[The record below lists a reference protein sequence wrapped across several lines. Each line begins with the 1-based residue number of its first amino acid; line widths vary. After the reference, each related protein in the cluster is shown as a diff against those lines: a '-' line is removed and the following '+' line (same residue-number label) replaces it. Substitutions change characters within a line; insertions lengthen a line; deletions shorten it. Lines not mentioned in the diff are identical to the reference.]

1 MRNAILTRKVG
12 MTQVF
17 DQNGLIVP
25 VTVLEAKGGN
35 TVLQIK
41 TKENDGYSAYQ
52 LGFENKKAQNAS
64 KALIAHCKKANAEP
78 KRCIAE
84 LRCKEITLNV
94 GDTVNVDMFQAGD
107 YVDATGTA
115 IGKGYAGPIK
125 LNNQHRGPMGHGSK
139 YHRGI
144 GSMGAIAPN
153 RVYKG
158 KRMPSHMG
166 AWRRTVQNLTVV
178 EVIADKNLIL
188 VKGNVPGPK
197 KGLVF
202 VKASLKK
209 SA

>member
-17 DQNGLIVP
+17 NEKGLLVP

-52 LGFENKKAQNAS
+52 LGFESIKDQNSTKAV
-64 KALIAHCKKANAEP
+64 LAHCKKANSEA
-78 KRCIAE
+78 KRCISE
-84 LRCKEITLNV
+84 VRCKDITLNV
-94 GDTVNVDMFQAGD
+94 GDVVNVDMFKVGD
-107 YVDATGTA
+107 FVDASGTA

-139 YHRGI
+139 YHRGV

-153 RVYKG
+153 RVFKG

-166 AWRRTVQNLTVV
+166 AWKRTVQNLSIVD
-178 EVIADKNLIL
+178 VIPEKNLIL

>member
-1 MRNAILTRKVG
+1 MRKAILTRKVG
-12 MTQVF
+12 MTQIF
-17 DQNGLIVP
+17 DENGLLIP

-52 LGFENKKAQNAS
+52 LGFEDKKEQNS
-64 KALIAHCKKANAEP
+64 TKALIAHCKKANTAP
-78 KRCIAE
+78 KRFISE
-84 LRCKEITLNV
+84 MRCKDITLNV
-94 GDTVNVDMFQAGD
+94 GDTVNVDAFEKGQ
-107 YVDATGTA
+107 YVDVTGNA

-139 YHRGI
+139 YHRGV
-144 GSMGAIAPN
+144 GSMGAIAAN
-153 RVYKG
+153 RIYKG
-158 KRMPSHMG
+158 KIMPSHMG
-166 AWRRTVQNLTVV
+166 AWRRTVQNLVV
-178 EVIADKNLIL
+178 VDVIADKNVIL

>member
-1 MRNAILTRKVG
+1 MRKAILTRKVG
-12 MTQVF
+12 MTQIF
-17 DQNGLIVP
+17 DANGLLVP

-41 TKENDGYSAYQ
+41 TKENDGYEAYQ
-52 LGFENKKAQNAS
+52 LGFESKKEQNCT
-64 KALIAHCKKANAEP
+64 KAIIAHCKKANTEP
-78 KRCIAE
+78 KRCISE
-84 LRCKEITLNV
+84 VRCHDINVKV
-94 GDTVNVDMFQAGD
+94 GDVVNVDMFNKGD
-107 YVDATGTA
+107 FIDATGTA

-125 LNNQHRGPMGHGSK
+125 LNNQHRGPMAHGSK
-139 YHRGI
+139 YHRGV

-153 RVYKG
+153 RIYKG
-158 KRMPSHMG
+158 KVMPSHMG

-178 EVIADKNLIL
+178 DVLPEKNILL

-202 VKASLKK
+202 VKAALKK

>member
-1 MRNAILTRKVG
+1 MKNALLVRKVG
-12 MTQVF
+12 MTQIF
-17 DQNGLIVP
+17 DEKGLLVP
-25 VTVLEAKGGN
+25 VTVLEANGGN

-41 TKENDGYSAYQ
+41 TVEKDGYSAYQ
-52 LGFENKKAQNAS
+52 LGFEDKRESICS
-64 KALIAHCKKANAEP
+64 KALVAHCKKANTAP
-78 KRCIAE
+78 KRCISE
-84 LRCKEITLNV
+84 VRSDDITLNV
-94 GDTVNVDMFQAGD
+94 GDVVNVDMFKAGD
-107 YVDATGTA
+107 FVDVTGTA

-139 YHRGI
+139 YHRGV

-153 RVYKG
+153 RVFKG

-166 AWRRTVQNLTVV
+166 NWTRTVQNLTVV
-178 EVIADKNLIL
+178 EVIAEKNLIL

-202 VKASLKK
+202 VKSALKK

>member
-12 MTQVF
+12 MTQIF
-17 DQNGLIVP
+17 DQNGLLVP

-52 LGFENKKAQNAS
+52 LGFEDKKESNAS
-64 KALIAHCKKANAEP
+64 KALIAHCKKANTAP
-78 KRCIAE
+78 KRCISE
-84 LRCKEITLNV
+84 VRCKDITLNV
-94 GDTVNVDMFQAGD
+94 GDTVNVDMFEAGQ
-107 YVDATGTA
+107 YVDVTGTA

-144 GSMGAIAPN
+144 GSMGSIAPN

-166 AWRRTVQNLTVV
+166 AWTRTVQNLTVV

-202 VKASLKK
+202 VKASLKR

>member
-12 MTQVF
+12 MTQIF
-17 DQNGLIVP
+17 DENGLVIP

-35 TVLQIK
+35 TILQIK
-41 TKENDGYSAYQ
+41 TKEKDGYSAYQ
-52 LGFENKKAQNAS
+52 LGFEDKKESNSNKAE
-64 KALIAHCKKANAEP
+64 IAHAKKANTAP
-78 KRCIAE
+78 KRFVSE

-94 GDTVNVDMFQAGD
+94 GDVVNVDVFKNGE
-107 YVDATGTA
+107 YVDVTGTA

-125 LNNQHRGPMGHGSK
+125 LNNQHRGPMAHGSK
-139 YHRGI
+139 YHRGV
-144 GSMGAIAPN
+144 GSMGSIAAN
-153 RVYKG
+153 RIYKG
-158 KRMPSHMG
+158 KHMPSHMG

-178 EVIADKNLIL
+178 EVLPEKNVIL

>member
-1 MRNAILTRKVG
+1 MRNAILARKVG

-17 DQNGLIVP
+17 DSNGLIVP

-52 LGFENKKAQNAS
+52 LGFENKKEANAS
-64 KALIAHCKKANAEP
+64 KALIAHCKKANTEP
-78 KRCIAE
+78 KRCISE
-84 LRCKEITLNV
+84 LRCKDITLNV
-94 GDTVNVDMFQAGD
+94 GDVVNVDMFKEGD
-107 YVDATGTA
+107 FVDVTGTA

-139 YHRGI
+139 YHRGV

-197 KGLVF
+197 KG
-202 VKASLKK
+202 
-209 SA
+209 